1 MPISTLNSFD
11 IAKYYRDHK
20 YFIIEVIEAAKSE
33 SWDYQIAKPCC
44 CTLGKDLKTHEGK
57 PFTEHPS
64 WHKAHALHHELHRV
78 MEAYFATAKSKA
90 PANALK
96 DIQKQADDVS
106 YQLMREFEA
115 VIEAFGAEKAYLK
128 QIETYRKRAQ
138 TCKSACKND
147 HLIG

>member
-1 MPISTLNSFD
+1 
-11 IAKYYRDHK
+11 
-20 YFIIEVIEAAKSE
+20 
-33 SWDYQIAKPCC
+33 
-44 CTLGKDLKTHEGK
+44 
-57 PFTEHPS
+57 
-64 WHKAHALHHELHRV
+64 

-138 TCKSACKND
+138 TDVPS
-147 HLIG
+147 